1 MKITL
6 FSALTASAL
15 MLATPA
21 AFAGDAHHQH
31 HEHGVAGA
39 ESLHLD
45 PAGRQWATDEVLR
58 QSMERINRAMKQA
71 LPKIHRDRLGA
82 AEYRKLAADI
92 EQQVGEI
99 VENCALTP
107 EADAMLHRVVGELAG
122 GADLMEDARPAA
134 RHEGADRV
142 VHALKSYG
150 RYFRHPGWKAAG
162 G

>member
-21 AFAGDAHHQH
+21 AFASDAHHH
-31 HEHGVAGA
+31 HEHAAAGA

-45 PAGRQWATDEVLR
+45 PAGRKWATDEVLR
-58 QSMERINRAMKQA
+58 QSMETINRAMKQA

-122 GADLMEDARPAA
+122 GADQMEDARPAA